1 MKVRKL
7 LLFII
12 IFVQY
17 KDNNKLIMIAII
29 IDARKKRNEDIPDS
43 EIYTN
48 IIVDRCNQGPFQ
60 DKINKINCKLYRP
73 NLP

>member
-1 MKVRKL
+1 MKARKL

-43 EIYTN
+43 EIDTY
-48 IIVDRCNQGPFQ
+48 IIYIDQYMQSGTFPGQ
-60 DKINKINCKLYRP
+60 KSTK
-73 NLP
+73 

>member
-1 MKVRKL
+1 MKVRK

-29 IDARKKRNEDIPDS
+29 IDARKKRNEDISDS
-43 EIYTN
+43 EIDTN
-48 IIVDRCNQGPFQ
+48 IIVDQYMQSGTFPGQ
-60 DKINKINCKLYRP
+60 KSTK
-73 NLP
+73 